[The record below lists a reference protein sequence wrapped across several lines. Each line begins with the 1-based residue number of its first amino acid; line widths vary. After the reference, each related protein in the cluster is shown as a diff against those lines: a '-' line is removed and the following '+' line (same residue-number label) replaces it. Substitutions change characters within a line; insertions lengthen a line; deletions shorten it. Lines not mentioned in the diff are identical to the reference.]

1 MTCHYQICSG
11 SSFRNAELLLQD
23 EDEFLNNW
31 FPDLDTKSFII
42 PTRHLGHILSN
53 DINHGDVPTKVITA
67 KTDCIPSTV
76 QNEITELDETHEK
89 VHSLFAKF
97 KDQEVMV
104 MMTQAS
110 FSMYSSPAQAAS
122 ASLSASRTGEVLLEK
137 IKYQKSKHS
146 DLVIVN
152 KQRGVL
158 VGVVQSVHA
167 SDPMLARERLGQA
180 VTNLKKDAE
189 NVEKV
194 VRTVPGADNVTV
206 HTMLVLTNITRAQLE
221 GQLQVTVAEIQLCYF
236 NVIHSNQYIITQ
248 YDAIK

>member
-1 MTCHYQICSG
+1 M
-11 SSFRNAELLLQD
+11 LLQD

-67 KTDCIPSTV
+67 KTDCTLLTV

-110 FSMYSSPAQAAS
+110 FSMYSSPAQAA
-122 ASLSASRTGEVLLEK
+122 RGTGEVPLED

-167 SDPMLARERLGQA
+167 ADPYSAR
-180 VTNLKKDAE
+180 KKLEEAFIDLRRDADTIE
-189 NVEKV
+189 EV

-206 HTMLVLTNITRAQLE
+206 HTMMVLMNITRAQFE
-221 GQLQVTVAEIQLCYF
+221 GQLQVILAENTTKKDCIYL
-236 NVIHSNQYIITQ
+236 
-248 YDAIK
+248 

>member
-1 MTCHYQICSG
+1 M
-11 SSFRNAELLLQD
+11 LQ
-23 EDEFLNNW
+23 DEFLNNW
-31 FPDLDTKSFII
+31 FPDLESKSYII
-42 PTRHLGHILSN
+42 PTRHLGYILAK
-53 DINHGDVPTKVITA
+53 DKIHGNVSTRVVKDKI
-67 KTDCIPSTV
+67 DCALSPV
-76 QNEITELDETHEK
+76 QREIRELDETHEK
-89 VHSLFAKF
+89 VHSLFDKL

-122 ASLSASRTGEVLLEK
+122 ASLSASGTVEVPLED

-167 SDPMLARERLGQA
+167 ADPYSAR
-180 VTNLKKDAE
+180 KKLEEAFIDLRRDADTIE
-189 NVEKV
+189 EV

-206 HTMLVLTNITRAQLE
+206 HTMMVLMNITRAQFE
-221 GQLQVTVAEIQLCYF
+221 GQLQVILAENTTKKDCIYL
-236 NVIHSNQYIITQ
+236 
-248 YDAIK
+248 